1 MIARVS
7 TVLILSLLAVSLA
20 AAQPAEIIE
29 FPAPDGPYQVGST
42 YRHWVDQSR
51 DETLTDAPNDKR
63 ELLVRFWYP
72 ADVAEDAEPLPA
84 LPFADAQ
91 LPVSERVS
99 RAARV
104 LARALPVDELSA
116 LQSHAYLDAPVAD
129 AESSYPVLLFSH
141 SWGGMP
147 DVQNIQF
154 EALAS
159 HGYIVA
165 AVYHPYMASAVVFPD
180 DRVVEFQDTLTMQ
193 AALPI
198 AAADLQFALDQLDAL
213 NTEDEGGL
221 FTGRLDLERLGLF
234 GMSFG
239 GAAVVT
245 VCAQDERCQAVVN
258 EDGPAPQDAL
268 SQPLMFMY
276 SGRNSGMNG
285 IAYQNA
291 TGPAYSLTFNDFGHM
306 NFTDLPLWPSLASP
320 EMMLGRADALESV
333 QSVNAYLVA
342 FFDTYLKGEPSPLLD
357 GPSADYPDVEFESR
371 NTE

>member
-1 MIARVS
+1 MTRS
-7 TVLILSLLAVSLA
+7 TSIVVLLLVLTVSLA
-20 AAQPAEIIE
+20 GAQETA

-42 YRHWVDQSR
+42 YRHWIDESR
-51 DETLTDAPNDKR
+51 DEAFTENADDKR

-72 ADVAEDAEPLPA
+72 AEVAEGAEPMPA
-84 LPFADAQ
+84 LPFADEQ
-91 LPVSERVS
+91 LPVSERIS

-104 LARALPVDELSA
+104 LARALPVEELSA

-129 AESSYPVLLFSH
+129 AETRYPVLLFSH

-154 EALAS
+154 EAFAS

-180 DRVVEFQDTLTMQ
+180 GRVVEFEDTLTMV
-193 AALPI
+193 AALPV
-198 AAADLQFALDQLDAL
+198 AVADLQFALDQLSAL
-213 NTEDEGGL
+213 NSEDDESGL
-221 FTGRLDLERLGLF
+221 FTGRLDLDRLGLF

-239 GAAVVT
+239 GAAVTT

-268 SQPLMFMY
+268 NQPLMFMY

-285 IAYQNA
+285 IAYQA
-291 TGPAYSLTFNDFGHM
+291 AVGPAYSLTFNDFGHM

-333 QSVNAYLVA
+333 QSVSAYLLA
-342 FFDTYLKGEPSPLLD
+342 FFDTYLKAEPSPLLD
-357 GPSADYPDVEFESR
+357 GPSDDYPDVDFRSR